1 MSVRQMVLNGKNTY
15 ITTCIDGSIVWEVS
29 VDHYMDM
36 DKAKRIFGEDIM
48 EVYSISER
56 NTQDP
61 IIGKYYYLGSG
72 DYYIVS
78 EDSIYRYERNK
89 TVTKLKS
96 NTVIQILYCIQ
107 DEFYKYTM
115 LKFIAT

>member
-1 MSVRQMVLNGKNTY
+1 MSVRQLVLNGKNTT

-29 VDHYMDM
+29 VDYPMDM
-36 DKAKRIFGEDIM
+36 DKAERIFGEDIM

-56 NTQDP
+56 KTQDP

-89 TVTKLKS
+89 TPTKLKS
-96 NTVIQILYCIQ
+96 NTMIQILYCIQ
-107 DEFYKYTM
+107 DEFSKYTM